1 MDFRLL
7 LVVIICYQNQKSLS
21 SSLRV
26 ILVRLENRTIG
37 VNLGVFRSL
46 FEFAKGCVF
55 SSASLESASIFK

>member
-37 VNLGVFRSL
+37 VNL
-46 FEFAKGCVF
+46 AKVNLLRPDDF
-55 SSASLESASIFK
+55 QVP